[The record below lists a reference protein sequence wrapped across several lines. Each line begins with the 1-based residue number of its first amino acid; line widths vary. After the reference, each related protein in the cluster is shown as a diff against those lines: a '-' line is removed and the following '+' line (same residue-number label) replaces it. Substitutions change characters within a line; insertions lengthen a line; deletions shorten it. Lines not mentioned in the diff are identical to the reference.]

1 MLLSYSPSETEELVC
16 DLYQLHGIKHAAQL
30 DLDLI
35 ASIWDAEIW
44 QYPFPSQSI
53 WESGENIICLN
64 TLSDPRQRRAEFFH
78 ELGHIARHV
87 GSQAGLHQL
96 FIELQEWQA
105 DRFQLVAAMPYYLL
119 PDPVRTWE
127 QYVAVLAETFRVPY
141 TVAQRRVHSI
151 QARID
156 PYHF

>member
-1 MLLSYSPSETEELVC
+1 MLLSYSPSETEEIVC
-16 DLYQLHGIKHAAQL
+16 DLYQLHGIEHASQL

-35 ASIWDAEIW
+35 ASIWDAEVW

-53 WESGENIICLN
+53 WDGQQNIICLN
-64 TLSDPRQRRAEFFH
+64 TLSDPLQRRAEFFH

-119 PDPVRTWE
+119 PDPVPTWE
-127 QYVAVLAETFRVPY
+127 QYVGLLAETFRVPY
-141 TVAQRRVHSI
+141 TVAQRRVRSI

-156 PYHF
+156 PFHF